1 MIMEKE
7 RVFKLIEEVLSRD
20 SRLIFAYAYGSFVS
34 EEAFRDIDIGIYVKN
49 PEENPFVISSDIK
62 TQLSL
67 LAKNEGITFTADDF
81 DIRIINDAPFTP
93 LESPGIYAVDYINR
107 KHQLPIEGG
116 VKAPSFLTGF
126 TFLKRVF
133 KEGIL
138 LVDKDSDLR
147 TDIIENVSLK
157 YRECTGLLAEA
168 SLG

>member
-67 LAKNEGITFTADDF
+67 LAKNEGIT
-81 DIRIINDAPFTP
+81 FTP